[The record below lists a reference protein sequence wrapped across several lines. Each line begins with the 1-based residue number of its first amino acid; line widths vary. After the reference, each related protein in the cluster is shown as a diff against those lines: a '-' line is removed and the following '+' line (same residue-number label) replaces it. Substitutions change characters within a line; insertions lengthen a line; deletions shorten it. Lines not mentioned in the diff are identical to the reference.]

1 MLSNFCWQSNYN
13 ICLTKHEFL
22 ILVTNLDS
30 TVKPKPILQLNG
42 VTEYILYI
50 GKNIV

>member
-1 MLSNFCWQSNYN
+1 MLKMPTKCYLVFIVSQTNKLNF
-13 ICLTKHEFL
+13 L
-22 ILVTNLDS
+22 TNLDS